1 MDAAEKELAEQ
12 SDKSTKEF
20 ELTFNTPEK
29 TEKITLSG
37 SGEVKVSTLV

>member
-1 MDAAEKELAEQ
+1 LSNCKITDTTEKELAEQ
-12 SDKSTKEF
+12 STKEF

-37 SGEVKVSTLV
+37 